1 MSAYDYS
8 DRAKPASAHTKAV
21 NAQLAHELGLEGDAP
36 AWRELELAREGLVRA
51 AEDLVIRDG
60 DGHVIWDLDAFRFLQ
75 SPVPDERVNPSLWM
89 SGRANL
95 IAGLF
100 EVVPE
105 KIYQVRGF
113 DLANLTLVRSQT
125 GWIVLDCTTNVET
138 ARAAMAFASETLG
151 EDIPARVRAVIISHS
166 HLDHYGGLR
175 GVTDPARLGTEV
187 PVYVPAGYDVEVV
200 REHVYAG
207 AAMSRRKKFQVG
219 SRGEHSGPL
228 DIVSTGIGL
237 THPTGHAS
245 FARPTVYIE
254 RDCTLTID
262 GLDVAFML
270 TPTILFLVQ

>member
-89 SGRANL
+89 NGRANL

-175 GVTDPARLGTEV
+175 GVTVID
-187 PVYVPAGYDVEVV
+187 
-200 REHVYAG
+200 
-207 AAMSRRKKFQVG
+207 SC
-219 SRGEHSGPL
+219 
-228 DIVSTGIGL
+228 STKADAL
-237 THPTGHAS
+237 TTAL
-245 FARPTVYIE
+245 FVM
-254 RDCTLTID
+254 
-262 GLDVAFML
+262 GLDKGMKFCEENKIAAVFITWDKQVYTTSKTGDYAFE
-270 TPTILFLVQ
+270 FLGEKKGYNYAE

>member
-1 MSAYDYS
+1 MNWVW
-8 DRAKPASAHTKAV
+8 RATR
-21 NAQLAHELGLEGDAP
+21 P

-60 DGHVIWDLDAFRFLQ
+60 DGHVIWDLDAFRFLE

-151 EDIPARVRAVIISHS
+151 EDIPARVRAVIISHP

-175 GVTDPARLGTEV
+175 GVTDPARLDGRFRSTSPRGTMWRSCARSTSTRA
-187 PVYVPAGYDVEVV
+187 PPCPGA
-200 REHVYAG
+200 RSFRSG
-207 AAMSRRKKFQVG
+207 AAA
-219 SRGEHSGPL
+219 
-228 DIVSTGIGL
+228 STAARSISSQ
-237 THPTGHAS
+237 PAS
-245 FARPTVYIE
+245 A
-254 RDCTLTID
+254 
-262 GLDVAFML
+262 
-270 TPTILFLVQ
+270 

>member
-175 GVTDPARLGTEV
+175 GVTDPCL
-187 PVYVPAGYDVEVV
+187 
-200 REHVYAG
+200 
-207 AAMSRRKKFQVG
+207 
-219 SRGEHSGPL
+219 
-228 DIVSTGIGL
+228 
-237 THPTGHAS
+237 
-245 FARPTVYIE
+245 
-254 RDCTLTID
+254 
-262 GLDVAFML
+262 
-270 TPTILFLVQ
+270 

>member
-89 SGRANL
+89 NGRANL

-113 DLANLTLVRSQT
+113 DLANLTLVRSQ
-125 GWIVLDCTTNVET
+125 D
-138 ARAAMAFASETLG
+138 RKS
-151 EDIPARVRAVIISHS
+151 
-166 HLDHYGGLR
+166 
-175 GVTDPARLGTEV
+175 
-187 PVYVPAGYDVEVV
+187 VV
-200 REHVYAG
+200 
-207 AAMSRRKKFQVG
+207 
-219 SRGEHSGPL
+219 
-228 DIVSTGIGL
+228 
-237 THPTGHAS
+237 
-245 FARPTVYIE
+245 
-254 RDCTLTID
+254 
-262 GLDVAFML
+262 
-270 TPTILFLVQ
+270 